1 MKVFKMVIGF
11 AYTVPVIMYTIYTFG
26 NPDGF
31 RWGGNNQEC
40 WVHSS
45 SDECMTKEKA
55 KDLDAIN
62 MTSWVMI
69 TLLVGFIISIMVV
82 LHQLHVNR
90 MLGFMGVY
98 MVSTLTD
105 SYWSAIWAIYL
116 IVLRASHG
124 GRVIFGDLSVCD
136 GSSH

>member
-1 MKVFKMVIGF
+1 
-11 AYTVPVIMYTIYTFG
+11 
-26 NPDGF
+26 
-31 RWGGNNQEC
+31 
-40 WVHSS
+40 
-45 SDECMTKEKA
+45 MTKEKA

-98 MVSTLTD
+98 MVGTLTD